1 MRTSLMA
8 PLLAVSV
15 ALAGCQVPSAA
26 ERARLDG
33 LIGHPEVDLLRS
45 YGVPTRSYT
54 AQGHSFLAYESAYST
69 YDPGFGPWGG
79 FGPYGGFG
87 YGGFGYGGFGY
98 GGFGLGGLGGL
109 PPTYDTFSCVTTFE
123 IVNSRVSAWTLHG
136 DGC

>member
-1 MRTSLMA
+1 MRTLFVVSI
-8 PLLAVSV
+8 LAAT

-45 YGVPTRSYT
+45 YGVPTRSYA
-54 AQGHSFLAYESAYST
+54 AQGRDFLAYDRSYST

-87 YGGFGYGGFGY
+87 YGGFGYGGFG
-98 GGFGLGGLGGL
+98 GFGFAGGI
-109 PPTYDTFSCVTTFE
+109 PPSYNTYSCVTTFE
-123 IVNSRVSAWTLHG
+123 IDAGRVAAWTLHG